1 MSPSRVAQ
9 TSDWPSTAALAS
21 ATLHTATDTD
31 VAKPGGLPAFPAC
44 ALEIINWRADSF
56 QRLARVMA
64 EEEMVDKINLA
75 VSTAETFSKLY
86 YKKLD
91 QERLWTRF
99 ITRMLTWP
107 GTATPWM
114 EWSYQHSKGFA

>member
-64 EEEMVDKINLA
+64 EEEMVAEEEIVDKINLA

-91 QERLWTRF
+91 QERL
-99 ITRMLTWP
+99 
-107 GTATPWM
+107 
-114 EWSYQHSKGFA
+114 